1 MGWLEEKKSYQDAKF
16 TEKEIFEEEQRQ
28 RSEMFRANF
37 TSEEIDEYFGVK
49 KFDPTEFKKLVD
61 KNLEEYRASQSAEG
75 AAPKEA
81 TSFWEA
87 VEAGLQISVSG
98 LAKRGKMPDLTVS
111 EDSGMFYRIANQVGT
126 LVGDVPAMLGG
137 MWAGGAA
144 GSAVGGAVGS
154 AVPVVGTAA
163 GGAVGGVLGAG
174 GGSFALP
181 TAMRKILMDHYE
193 KGDVQGFG
201 DFWERA
207 SATFVE
213 ASKGFVVGAATSGV
227 GGAVGK
233 VAAPLVKAG
242 TTATVRTASEIAT
255 MVTVGKALEGD
266 VPEPQ
271 DFIDAAI
278 VVGGLHGVAKVSS
291 KFRKVYGEF
300 GVKPEVAAGAAAKDP
315 LVKQEMLAE
324 NTNFEKVGEII
335 VGEKVEVPK
344 APLQSSY
351 EYAPIDVNQ
360 SVEGKIFYH
369 GTKSDLSALSKAEV
383 TATSSVNNLYGE
395 GLYLTDNPEV
405 AKSYAANKGKGPTG
419 KVLAAKL
426 GDLKLVDLEQPL
438 PPEVLKILNGFA
450 QSITR
455 DDTAV
460 FSSQAKGTFVY
471 DRIKDYMADA
481 GYYRSDAIEIF
492 QQINMELMDKGFD
505 GLRHEGGNR
514 VAYGNRGK
522 HNVVIVFDRADGTGV
537 STRLQDAGHTPT
549 IQSPRLSLK
558 PPVAAKP
565 PTGAVP
571 DFENNVMGSIG
582 KKAPKGKEPFTFS
595 KFYQDFVDRLDPIKR
610 LEKQLLEV
618 QDGGKVNLAPDEQP
632 YLLSRLAAD
641 WKSKLKYVL
650 EKGTID
656 HATLAKNG
664 ESLKD
669 IVNPHKGE
677 LDLLDGYLK
686 ARGAKDYY
694 KKGLNPGI
702 AEADATA
709 FVAKYKD
716 RFEAT
721 AKRITDWSNRN
732 LQMLRDAGR
741 LSKEE
746 YNIIVEANENYVPF
760 KRLLETEDGLAL
772 KPSKEGLLKER
783 TGSDLKTQS
792 PLTSLIENA
801 ETTMRLVENNRATSK
816 LAEIIETYGD
826 ESVGQKVQGR
836 GPLKENQFETYRNG
850 EREVWEMKDKSVAQ
864 AVKALGG
871 DVSSQNIF
879 LKIAR
884 GLTLAKK
891 VGISMTPE
899 FILRNFVRDQLTA
912 SVFSN
917 QWHLPVIDTLIA
929 MKDVFGKSE
938 AYYNWIKSGGANGS
952 FLGINESYFKKD
964 ILKLN
969 EKTGF
974 LKSTWNIVEKPFDMM
989 KVSAS
994 IVEEATRLAEFKR
1007 VTKGETQGARV
1018 FEGGFAAREVTVDFQ
1033 RIGAKMAALNSI
1045 TAFQN
1050 VSIQGLDR
1058 TVRAL
1063 KENPKA
1069 ISAATALIT
1078 TTSVAV
1084 WFANKD
1090 EEWYR
1095 EIPQWERDLFWH
1107 LKGGDIVFRFPKPQ
1121 ELGIMF
1127 GSVPE
1132 RILEAYVK
1140 DNPNAFKEMSDTIG
1154 GLMVPSFMPDA
1165 LSTPFEQMVNRSFF
1179 TGNPI
1184 VSQAAEKLL
1193 PAYQFNDYT
1202 SESAKAIGKLID
1214 FIPYIK
1220 DIGPDDAKLASPM
1233 VVENYVRGWTGTLGM
1248 YVLKAVDFGLV
1259 KTGAVKDQKP
1269 AGTLADMPFIKAF
1282 VTRYPHANTQSI
1294 QNFREKYKKAERV
1307 FSTIKQLGSRGQLD
1321 EAMEVAQMYEGDMIR
1336 LTNQK
1341 EALTNMHKAIQ
1352 GIYMSDYTKDEK
1364 RQLIDSVYFQMIA
1377 VARDGN
1383 AMLNDME
1390 KAISKRKFQN
1400 RLRLP

>member
-1 MGWLEEKKSYQDAKF
+1 MGWLEEKKSYQDAGF

-37 TSEEIDEYFGVK
+37 NSDEIDEYFGVK

-61 KNLEEYRASQSAEG
+61 KNLEEYRSSQSAEG

-98 LAKRGKMPDLTVS
+98 LAARGKMPDLSVS

-163 GGAVGGVLGAG
+163 GGLGGGILGAG

-193 KGDVQGFG
+193 KGDVKGFG

-271 DFIDAAI
+271 DFIDAAV

-300 GVKPEVAAGAAAKDP
+300 GIKPEVAAPAAAKDP
-315 LVKQEMLAE
+315 LVKQEMLAR
-324 NTNFEKVGEII
+324 NTNYEKVGELII
-335 VGEKVEVPK
+335 GEK
-344 APLQSSY
+344 L
-351 EYAPIDVNQ
+351 
-360 SVEGKIFYH
+360 
-369 GTKSDLSALSKAEV
+369 
-383 TATSSVNNLYGE
+383 
-395 GLYLTDNPEV
+395 
-405 AKSYAANKGKGPTG
+405 
-419 KVLAAKL
+419 KV
-426 GDLKLVDLEQPL
+426 
-438 PPEVLKILNGFA
+438 
-450 QSITR
+450 
-455 DDTAV
+455 
-460 FSSQAKGTFVY
+460 
-471 DRIKDYMADA
+471 
-481 GYYRSDAIEIF
+481 
-492 QQINMELMDKGFD
+492 
-505 GLRHEGGNR
+505 
-514 VAYGNRGK
+514 
-522 HNVVIVFDRADGTGV
+522 
-537 STRLQDAGHTPT
+537 
-549 IQSPRLSLK
+549 
-558 PPVAAKP
+558 AKP
-565 PTGAVP
+565 PLAEPEIPVSK
-571 DFENNVMGSIG
+571 FEPATELDARIMSSIG
-582 KKAPKGKEPFTFS
+582 TPTAKPKEPYSVARFR
-595 KFYQDFVDRLDPIKR
+595 QDYVDRLDPIVR
-610 LEKQLLEV
+610 LEKALTTVE
-618 QDGGKVNLAPDEQP
+618 DGGKVGLAANESPQKMF
-632 YLLSRLAAD
+632 RLASD
-641 WKSKLKYVL
+641 YKSKLRHVL
-650 EKGTID
+650 EKGTLEFSD
-656 HATLAKNG
+656 LSTNG
-664 ESLKD
+664 KPLKEIFSPIKKD
-669 IVNPHKGE
+669 LE
-677 LDLLDGYLK
+677 LFEGYLK
-686 ARGAKDYY
+686 ARGSLDYF
-694 KKGLNPGI
+694 KRGLKTDI
-702 AEADATA
+702 SEADATA
-709 FVAKYKD
+709 FVKKYKAK
-716 RFEAT
+716 FET
-721 AKRITDWSNRN
+721 QAKEFTEWNNRN
-732 LQMLRDAGR
+732 LEYLQKSGR
-741 LSKEE
+741 FTPEE
-746 YNIIVEANENYVPF
+746 FQIIKEANENYVPM
-760 KRLLETEDGLAL
+760 KRLLEAEDGSYI
-772 KPSKEGLLKER
+772 KPTREGFLKER
-783 TGSDLKTQS
+783 TGSDAKTQS
-792 PLTSLIENA
+792 PIRSAIENA
-801 ETTMRLVENNRATSK
+801 EVLFKQAEKNRATNT
-816 LAEIIETYGD
+816 LVEFINQFGD
-826 ESVGQKVQGR
+826 ESVATQVKGHKGKLQN
-836 GPLKENQFETYRNG
+836 NQIETYRNG
-850 EREVWEMKDKSVAQ
+850 QREVYQFADKSIAE
-864 AVKALGG
+864 AVKSL
-871 DVSSQNIF
+871 DMEPISSGIF
-879 LKIAR
+879 MKIAR
-884 GLTLAKK
+884 NLTVAKK
-891 VGISMTPE
+891 IGISLTPE
-899 FILRNFVRDQLTA
+899 FIARNFVRDQLT
-912 SVFSN
+912 SFVFSN
-917 QWHLPVIDTLIA
+917 SWHIPVIDTVFA
-929 MKDVFGKSE
+929 MKDVVTKSD
-938 AYYNWIKSGGANGS
+938 AYYAWLKSGGANGS

-964 ILKLN
+964 LLKLN

-974 LKSTWNIVEKPFDMM
+974 MNSTWNIAKDAAGLA
-989 KVSAS
+989 KLSAS
-994 IVEEATRLAEFKR
+994 LVEEATRVGEFKR
-1007 VTKGETQGARV
+1007 LTKGETSGPKV
-1018 FEGGFAAREVTVDFQ
+1018 FEGGYASREITVDFN
-1033 RIGAKMAALNSI
+1033 RIGRKMAAANAI

-1058 TVRAL
+1058 TFRAL
-1063 KENPKA
+1063 QENPRA
-1069 ISAATALIT
+1069 MSSATALIT
-1078 TTSVAV
+1078 TASVALWV
-1084 WFANKD
+1084 ENRD
-1090 EEWYR
+1090 QDWYK
-1095 EIPQWERDLFWH
+1095 EVPQWEKDLFWH
-1107 LKGGDIVFRFPKPQ
+1107 MEVGGVIFRIPKPQ
-1121 ELGIMF
+1121 ELGVMF

-1132 RILEAYVK
+1132 RVLEAYVN
-1140 DNPNAFKEMSDTIG
+1140 DNPNAFKEMSETLG
-1154 GLMVPSFMPDA
+1154 GLAFPSLVPDA
-1165 LSTPFEQMVNRSFF
+1165 IATPAEQMVNRSFF

-1248 YVLKAVDFGLV
+1248 YVLKAVDLGLV
-1259 KTGAVKDQKP
+1259 TTGAVKDQKP
-1269 AGTLADMPFIKAF
+1269 SGTLADMPFIKAF

-1307 FSTIKQLGSRGQLD
+1307 FSTIKQLGSKGQLD